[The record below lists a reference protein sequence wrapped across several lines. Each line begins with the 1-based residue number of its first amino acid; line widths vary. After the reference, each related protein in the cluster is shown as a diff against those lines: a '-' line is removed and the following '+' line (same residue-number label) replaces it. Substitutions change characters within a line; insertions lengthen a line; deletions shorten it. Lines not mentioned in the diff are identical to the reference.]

1 LPGEP
6 GIGRTGAVAHRI
18 GRIWIRRTALAYDV
32 MFAPTGNGELRIPTA
47 AGLRAFLW
55 EATIS
60 PERIDE
66 ALDALRHDTEHEI
79 PNVMLT
85 LERMSKLGL

>member
-1 LPGEP
+1 VTHRV
-6 GIGRTGAVAHRI
+6 GRL
-18 GRIWIRRTALAYDV
+18 WIRRTGSAYDV
-32 MFAPTGNGELRIPTA
+32 MFAPTGNGECRIATA

-55 EATIS
+55 EATIP

-66 ALDALRHDTEHEI
+66 ALDARRHDTEHEI

-85 LERMSKLGL
+85 LDRMSKLGL